1 MKIDSHKQLNNYSQS
16 LLNAYTVERVPS
28 PKSVI
33 GTGAHWCKETESLYY
48 VDVNGTECT
57 FLRYSYL
64 ENKTYCANAP
74 GHPYINSITPV
85 EGKRGEYAV
94 GTVHTVEIFNWNG
107 REPIVRR
114 VRTALT
120 VENCTEFGTNFFS
133 AAKADQRGRLFCGT
147 RRVEF
152 CEDLETQTYANLF
165 RFARDEPAVTINEPK
180 ALRLSN
186 GMAWCE
192 KTNKFYHIDTCVGN
206 IKEYKYDQD
215 TGDICRFHSNNLLS

>member
-1 MKIDSHKQLNNYSQS
+1 MLKIHFYEERNIYSQS
-16 LLNAYTVERVPS
+16 LLNAYTVEQLPS
-28 PKSVI
+28 PKSII
-33 GTGAHWCKETESLYY
+33 GTGAHWCEETNSLYY

-57 FLRYSYL
+57 FLRYSCS

-74 GHPYINSITPV
+74 GYPYINSITPV
-85 EGKRGEYAV
+85 EGKPGEYAA
-94 GTVHTVEIFNWNG
+94 GTVHNVEIFRWNG
-107 REPIVRR
+107 RQSIVKQ

-152 CEDLETQTYANLF
+152 CADLEKQTYANLF
-165 RFARDEPAVTINEPK
+165 RFARDEPAVTLNEPK

-192 KTNKFYHIDTCVGN
+192 KTSKFYHIDTCGLN
-206 IKEYKYDQD
+206 IKEYKYNPD
-215 TGDICRFHSNNLLS
+215 TGDICWFHSND